1 MLLLGGKGDCLASRV
16 LLAYMCKHMGM
27 KAEPCGKFEYHGETL
42 VKVDG
47 TYYIVIT
54 GFDEPRPRRYVIT
67 EVTDQSQLQKIEAED
82 AINDMDRLLVQLTS
96 MGHSDGLFNKID
108 NVYEVIMNNSHEY
121 YQKAKKEN
129 NDKIES
135 LFYYIVNN
143 QELLAKD
150 RAELLLTG
158 SVKVE

>member
-1 MLLLGGKGDCLASRV
+1 MDKKDMALL
-16 LLAYMCKHMGM
+16 
-27 KAEPCGKFEYHGETL
+27 
-42 VKVDG
+42 
-47 TYYIVIT
+47 
-54 GFDEPRPRRYVIT
+54 
-67 EVTDQSQLQKIEAED
+67 IEAED

-135 LFYYIVNN
+135 LFYY

-150 RAELLLTG
+150 RADILLTG

>member
-1 MLLLGGKGDCLASRV
+1 M
-16 LLAYMCKHMGM
+16 
-27 KAEPCGKFEYHGETL
+27 
-42 VKVDG
+42 
-47 TYYIVIT
+47 
-54 GFDEPRPRRYVIT
+54 YVIF
-67 EVTDQSQLQKIEAED
+67 EENGIMDKKDMELLIEAED
-82 AINDMDRLLVQLTS
+82 AINNMDRVLVQLTS
-96 MGHSDGLFNKID
+96 MGHSEGMFNKMD

-150 RAELLLTG
+150 RADILLTG

>member
-1 MLLLGGKGDCLASRV
+1 MDKKDMTLL
-16 LLAYMCKHMGM
+16 
-27 KAEPCGKFEYHGETL
+27 
-42 VKVDG
+42 
-47 TYYIVIT
+47 
-54 GFDEPRPRRYVIT
+54 
-67 EVTDQSQLQKIEAED
+67 IEAED

-135 LFYYIVNN
+135 LLYREQSGVIG
-143 QELLAKD
+143 EGPGGHTAD
-150 RAELLLTG
+150 RERKG
-158 SVKVE
+158 RIKC

>member
-1 MLLLGGKGDCLASRV
+1 MRRMELWIRKDMELL
-16 LLAYMCKHMGM
+16 
-27 KAEPCGKFEYHGETL
+27 
-42 VKVDG
+42 
-47 TYYIVIT
+47 
-54 GFDEPRPRRYVIT
+54 
-67 EVTDQSQLQKIEAED
+67 IEAED
-82 AINDMDRLLVQLTS
+82 AINNMDRVLVQLTS
-96 MGHSDGLFNKID
+96 MGHSEGMFNKMD

-143 QELLAKD
+143 QELLAKN
-150 RAELLLTG
+150 RAEILLTG

>member
-1 MLLLGGKGDCLASRV
+1 MDKKDMELL
-16 LLAYMCKHMGM
+16 
-27 KAEPCGKFEYHGETL
+27 
-42 VKVDG
+42 
-47 TYYIVIT
+47 
-54 GFDEPRPRRYVIT
+54 
-67 EVTDQSQLQKIEAED
+67 IEAED
-82 AINDMDRLLVQLTS
+82 AINNMDRVLVQLTS
-96 MGHSDGLFNKID
+96 MGHSEGMFNKMD

-150 RAELLLTG
+150 RAEILLNG
-158 SVKVE
+158 SLRVENVPWNAT

>member
-1 MLLLGGKGDCLASRV
+1 MELWIRKDMELL
-16 LLAYMCKHMGM
+16 
-27 KAEPCGKFEYHGETL
+27 
-42 VKVDG
+42 
-47 TYYIVIT
+47 
-54 GFDEPRPRRYVIT
+54 
-67 EVTDQSQLQKIEAED
+67 IEAED
-82 AINDMDRLLVQLTS
+82 AINNMDRVLVQLTS
-96 MGHSDGLFNKID
+96 MGHSEGMFNKMD

-143 QELLAKD
+143 QELLAKN
-150 RAELLLTG
+150 RAEILLTG

>member
-1 MLLLGGKGDCLASRV
+1 MDVIFEENGIMDKKDIELL
-16 LLAYMCKHMGM
+16 
-27 KAEPCGKFEYHGETL
+27 
-42 VKVDG
+42 
-47 TYYIVIT
+47 
-54 GFDEPRPRRYVIT
+54 
-67 EVTDQSQLQKIEAED
+67 IEAED
-82 AINDMDRLLVQLTS
+82 AINNMDRVLVQLTS
-96 MGHSDGLFNKID
+96 MGHSEGMFNKMD

-150 RAELLLTG
+150 RAEILLTG

>member
-1 MLLLGGKGDCLASRV
+1 MDV
-16 LLAYMCKHMGM
+16 I
-27 KAEPCGKFEYHGETL
+27 FEENGIMDKKDMTWL
-42 VKVDG
+42 
-47 TYYIVIT
+47 
-54 GFDEPRPRRYVIT
+54 
-67 EVTDQSQLQKIEAED
+67 IEAED

-96 MGHSDGLFNKID
+96 MGHSDGMFNKMD

-129 NDKIES
+129 DEKVES
-135 LFYYIVNN
+135 LFYYSVNN

-150 RAELLLTG
+150 RAEILLTG

>member
-1 MLLLGGKGDCLASRV
+1 MKEGRSFTIQLAEKRI
-16 LLAYMCKHMGM
+16 H
-27 KAEPCGKFEYHGETL
+27 
-42 VKVDG
+42 
-47 TYYIVIT
+47 I
-54 GFDEPRPRRYVIT
+54 
-67 EVTDQSQLQKIEAED
+67 
-82 AINDMDRLLVQLTS
+82 RLLYA
-96 MGHSDGLFNKID
+96 MGHSEGMFNKID

-150 RAELLLTG
+150 RADILLTG

>member
-1 MLLLGGKGDCLASRV
+1 MDVIFEENGIMDKKDMELL
-16 LLAYMCKHMGM
+16 
-27 KAEPCGKFEYHGETL
+27 
-42 VKVDG
+42 
-47 TYYIVIT
+47 
-54 GFDEPRPRRYVIT
+54 
-67 EVTDQSQLQKIEAED
+67 IEAED
-82 AINDMDRLLVQLTS
+82 AINNMDRVLVQLTS
-96 MGHSDGLFNKID
+96 MGHSEGMFNKMD

-150 RAELLLTG
+150 RADILLTG

>member
-1 MLLLGGKGDCLASRV
+1 MESNFMREEIRAMDKKDMTLL
-16 LLAYMCKHMGM
+16 
-27 KAEPCGKFEYHGETL
+27 
-42 VKVDG
+42 
-47 TYYIVIT
+47 
-54 GFDEPRPRRYVIT
+54 
-67 EVTDQSQLQKIEAED
+67 IEAED

-135 LFYYIVNN
+135 LLYYILNN

-150 RAELLLTG
+150 RAEILLAG
-158 SVKVE
+158 SIKVE